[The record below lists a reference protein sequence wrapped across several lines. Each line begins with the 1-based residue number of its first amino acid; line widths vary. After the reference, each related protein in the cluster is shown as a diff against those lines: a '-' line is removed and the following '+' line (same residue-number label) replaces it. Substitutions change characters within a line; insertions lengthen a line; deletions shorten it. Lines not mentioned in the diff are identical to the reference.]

1 MMKRFLIVL
10 LCIAIVLLPTMAFAE
25 GDTTENEKE
34 ESKTETTVQEE
45 KKEGSSKKE
54 ESTKKESDKTENPKE
69 ETEEAPQEE
78 LPQVTVTAGQLSID
92 SEKLYEGMNKTYK
105 KGYIPTI
112 ADGKVTIILPLV
124 GKTFDNTVTLTA
136 DLGAPTDSPFVFGNY
151 SQTAK
156 NGEPYVFTITI
167 PLAKGRLNGTYPV
180 MLNASYIDATGNLTS
195 QSFTIYVTIT
205 DGKEPAVE
213 TMTEPVKETVEKPE
227 LYIES
232 IAIFPETVGGEQEFT
247 VNLTVENIGNLRAKN
262 ILVTYSGGENPAIVP
277 AADNNVIHLNDIK
290 SGKTAETSFKLKT
303 TKDILAGNQPFTVT
317 LDYCDAYG
325 GIYQSARQF
334 LVNVVQP
341 AQISYDAI
349 TVPKEVTAG
358 DTMSLPANVFNI
370 GKSTLRNVTITVEG
384 PGLFPTGSVFLG
396 DILPGEAG
404 GGEMNVF
411 VGMLSMS
418 EGYTE
423 DYGETNGIYTITYT
437 DDAGETYTEDVSFR
451 TTILQPVIEGE
462 PTEEELKAQEEE
474 KKSISQWWITILV
487 AFAIIAIIITV
498 IIVSKFARM
507 MKMK

>member
-1 MMKRFLIVL
+1 MKRLMIVL
-10 LCIAIVLLPTMAFAE
+10 LCMAVVLLPMLAFAE
-25 GDTTENEKE
+25 GETAENAGQTNE
-34 ESKTETTVQEE
+34 V
-45 KKEGSSKKE
+45 
-54 ESTKKESDKTENPKE
+54 
-69 ETEEAPQEE
+69 
-78 LPQVTVTAGQLSID
+78 LPQVTAAAGQLSID
-92 SEKLYEGMNKTYK
+92 SEKIYEGMDKSYRD
-105 KGYIPTI
+105 GYIPKI
-112 ADGKVTIILPLV
+112 ADGKVTVILPLV

-136 DLGAPTDSPFVFGNY
+136 DLGTPTDSPFVFGNY

-180 MLNASYIDATGNLTS
+180 MLNASYIDGTGNLAN
-195 QSFTIYVTIT
+195 QSFTIYVTVT
-205 DGKEPAVE
+205 DGKEPVVE

-232 IAIFPETVGGEQEFT
+232 IAIAPETVGGEEEFT
-247 VNLTVENIGNLRAKN
+247 VSLTVENIGNLRAKN
-262 ILVTYSGGENPAIVP
+262 ILLTYSGGENPAIVP
-277 AADNNVIHLNDIK
+277 AADNNVIHLDDIK

-303 TKDILAGNQPFTVT
+303 TKDIIAGNQPFTVT

-334 LVNVVQP
+334 LVSVVQP
-341 AQISYDAI
+341 AQMSYDAI

-370 GKSTLRNVTITVEG
+370 GKSTLRNVTVTVEG

-404 GGEMNVF
+404 NGEVSVF

-423 DYGETNGIYTITYT
+423 DYGETNGIYTIIYT
-437 DDAGETYTEDVSFR
+437 DDAGETYTEEVSFR

-487 AFAIIAIIITV
+487 SFAIIAIIVTI
-498 IIVSKFARM
+498 IIVGKFARM